1 MAAWLGE
8 RIRDVRLRRGL
19 SQAVLAQLVGRS
31 ERWLIDVEQGR
42 VDLKVSDAL
51 KLARELRI
59 GVGELLSEGVPEA
72 ASDRGPR
79 RQAGRRPLRVAL
91 AGRALIGGWKLL
103 QRL

>member
-1 MAAWLGE
+1 MATGLGQ

-42 VDLKVSDAL
+42 VDLRVSDAL
-51 KLARELRI
+51 KLARELCI
-59 GVGELLSEGVPEA
+59 GVGELLREGVPEA

-79 RQAGRRPLRVAL
+79 RPAGRRLLQVTL
-91 AGRALIGGWKLL
+91 AGWAPIGVQRRAT
-103 QRL
+103 